1 MQLRD
6 NTNIWLQEAKFRIF
20 LKNSLVS
27 VVLNDIDLRGDT
39 YSLDQYSIKT
49 MKPTNKATKMPI
61 ATIRV
66 NSPIRDHTDCG

>member
-6 NTNIWLQEAKFRIF
+6 NTNIWLQEAKLRIF

-66 NSPIRDHTDCG
+66 NSPIRDHTDFG